1 MVQEILEQAM
11 EEGRKEI
18 VHGET
23 ASYIPE
29 LGNVDKNH
37 LGICIYTAGG
47 EVFSAGPYLTDDS
60 GDPLLPGIANGFYRL
75 IDRHSDAGD
84 GQNLLERASL
94 NVTLAVYDADSDT
107 LYFCEMDT

>member
-1 MVQEILEQAM
+1 MRRTPPGHRFPWTRRPRPLAY
-11 EEGRKEI
+11 
-18 VHGET
+18 
-23 ASYIPE
+23 ASPE
-29 LGNVDKNH
+29 RH
-37 LGICIYTAGG
+37 GG